1 MKKRNI
7 AIFASGNGTN
17 ALKLIQHF
25 KNHPEIQVG
34 LIVSNSNK
42 AGVIEIAKEHNIP
55 FSVINRSL
63 LANNSFMIALL
74 NLYDIDFIVL
84 AGFLLLMP
92 PFLIK
97 MFDQKMI
104 NIHPALLP
112 KHGGK
117 GMYGMNVHHAV
128 LSEGDTESGITIHY
142 VNEMYDR
149 GKIIFQASCKVDK
162 KDNAE
167 KLSKK
172 VQELEHKYY
181 PEWTEKLVLQTRY
194 I

>member
-1 MKKRNI
+1 MKKRKI

-17 ALKLIQHF
+17 AAQLIKHF
-25 KNHPEIQVG
+25 KNHPEIQIS
-34 LIVSNSNK
+34 LIVSNSTK
-42 AGVIEIAKEHNIP
+42 AGVLDIAKDNNIP
-55 FSVINRSL
+55 FSVVNKSL
-63 LANNSFMIALL
+63 LANNGFMTALL
-74 NLYDIDFIVL
+74 NLYDVDFIVL

-97 MFDQKMI
+97 NFDQKMI

-117 GMYGMNVHHAV
+117 GMYGNHVHQSV
-128 LSEGDTESGITIHY
+128 INDGDVESGMTIHY

-149 GKIIFQASCKVDK
+149 GKIVFQAKCKVER

-167 KLSKK
+167 KLAKK
-172 VQELEHKYY
+172 IQELEHKYL
-181 PEWTEKLVLQTRY
+181 PEWTEKLVMQTRFM
-194 I
+194 